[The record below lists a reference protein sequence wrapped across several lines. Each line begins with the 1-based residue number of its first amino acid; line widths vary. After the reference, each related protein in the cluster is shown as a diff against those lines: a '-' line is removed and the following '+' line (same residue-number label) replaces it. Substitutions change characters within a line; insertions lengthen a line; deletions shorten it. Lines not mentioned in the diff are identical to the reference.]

1 MGEKT
6 TWETFFDEHASI
18 YEENEFTKNTLQEVD
33 FLLDE
38 LSFPPGAAVLD
49 VGCGTGRHSIELA
62 RRGYAV
68 TGLDL
73 SRGMLAKAKEE
84 ASAAGVRV
92 EWVLSDAT
100 QFSLPGVYD
109 AVICLR
115 EGAFGLLGQAD
126 DPIGQPLTI
135 LRNISL
141 SLKLQA
147 KVVFTVLNA
156 TAMIRK
162 YRNEDVATGR
172 FDPMTMVESSKYSP
186 NQGLC
191 PITVREHAF
200 IPTELALLFGLAGM
214 TVLNMWGGAVG
225 NWQRKRLGL
234 DEIEI
239 MIVACKT
246 SEPVAVGDAL
256 QYAQAC

>member
-6 TWETFFDEHASI
+6 TWETFFDEHAST

-92 EWVLSDAT
+92 E
-100 QFSLPGVYD
+100 
-109 AVICLR
+109 
-115 EGAFGLLGQAD
+115 
-126 DPIGQPLTI
+126 
-135 LRNISL
+135 
-141 SLKLQA
+141 
-147 KVVFTVLNA
+147 
-156 TAMIRK
+156 
-162 YRNEDVATGR
+162 
-172 FDPMTMVESSKYSP
+172 
-186 NQGLC
+186 
-191 PITVREHAF
+191 
-200 IPTELALLFGLAGM
+200 
-214 TVLNMWGGAVG
+214 
-225 NWQRKRLGL
+225 
-234 DEIEI
+234 
-239 MIVACKT
+239 
-246 SEPVAVGDAL
+246 
-256 QYAQAC
+256 